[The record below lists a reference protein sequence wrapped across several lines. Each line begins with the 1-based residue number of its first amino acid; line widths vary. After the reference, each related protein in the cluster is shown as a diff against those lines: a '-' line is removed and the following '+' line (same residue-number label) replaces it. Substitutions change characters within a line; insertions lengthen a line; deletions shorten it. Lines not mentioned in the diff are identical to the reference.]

1 MGNWILGSATKQW
14 KDLSAR
20 VERQCA
26 ERDEIERVRREEKK
40 ARVAKIKAERAAA
53 AAKAEAEAAA
63 KGEVIAE
70 PEVEPHKWSENQPCD
85 DAKAEPGPLDI
96 EAGLVTGA
104 NPSEAG
110 SEPSSPGKE
119 VLPGQIAVEPTPPA

>member
-1 MGNWILGSATKQW
+1 MPCQALPAEGNEVVDTRLEDGMNWILGSATKQW

-26 ERDEIERVRREEKK
+26 ERDEIERVKREEKK

-63 KGEVIAE
+63 KGEVLGE
-70 PEVEPHKWSENQPCD
+70 PEVKPHKWSENQPSN
-85 DAKAEPGPLDI
+85 APQDI
-96 EAGLVTGA
+96 EA
-104 NPSEAG
+104 
-110 SEPSSPGKE
+110 
-119 VLPGQIAVEPTPPA
+119 